1 MRQVALKE
9 AKNRLVE
16 LIRMV
21 DGGEEVVII
30 TGDGSGFK
38 ITPFPERKV
47 RPKFGSA
54 AGRIEM
60 SDDFDEPL
68 EEFEEYMP

>member
-21 DGGEEVVII
+21 DGGEEVVI
-30 TGDGSGFK
+30 TRDDGSGFK
-38 ITPFPERKV
+38 IIPFPEKKV

-60 SDDFDEPL
+60 SDNFDEPL